1 MGCLKI
7 LRSYC
12 ILRMP
17 LSLQGLSTREMH
29 ELVQIAFK
37 IAAADEQSAAFLCFR
52 ALVIISGLILLK
64 SHETA
69 TRGTG

>member
-1 MGCLKI
+1 
-7 LRSYC
+7 
-12 ILRMP
+12 
-17 LSLQGLSTREMH
+17 MH

-64 SHETA
+64 SHETS
-69 TRGTG
+69 TRGTGRVRDS